1 MPNLAPVA
9 ARLRQ
14 ILERYVER
22 LDVTQDG
29 GGGMSLERPGPKS
42 PASYFGG
49 IRVGKLYVSYYL
61 MPVYG
66 RPQLLDGMSL
76 ELRRRMQG
84 KSCFNFTAIEEPLLR
99 ELETLTARSFDAFSS
114 DACPRVPV
122 SSRG

>member
-29 GGGMSLERPGPKS
+29 GGGMSLE
-42 PASYFGG
+42 
-49 IRVGKLYVSYYL
+49 
-61 MPVYG
+61 
-66 RPQLLDGMSL
+66 
-76 ELRRRMQG
+76 LRRRLQG

-114 DACPRVPV
+114 DAYARVPV